1 MGQLKRHG
9 LWMVCLLISI
19 GSASSGG
26 YIWAKALT
34 AQVLLQNAWNETDAH
49 TDFKP
54 WPWADTHP
62 VGRLISHDHDVDLI
76 VLNGVSGHTMAF
88 GPGHQ
93 PNTARVGSDG
103 HVVLAAHRDT
113 HFRFLKDVMIGDELW
128 LQDRN
133 REKIRYE
140 VRAMKVVDQSET
152 EHLDQALKNT
162 LTLVTCYP
170 FDSPMTGGPGRYLVQ
185 LTRTVHH
192 ESEANETGP

>member
-1 MGQLKRHG
+1 MGQLRKHG
-9 LWMVCLLISI
+9 PWIICLLVSI
-19 GSASSGG
+19 GAASGGG

-34 AQVLLQNAWNETDAH
+34 AQVLLRNAWNETDAQ

-62 VGRLISHDHDVDLI
+62 VGRLLSDDHDVDLI

-93 PNTARVGSDG
+93 SNSARVGSGG

-113 HFRFLKDVMIGDELW
+113 HFRFLKDVVIGDELW
-128 LQDRN
+128 LEDRN
-133 REKIRYE
+133 RQLTRYA
-140 VRAMKVVDQSET
+140 VQSLKVVDQSET
-152 EHLDQALKNT
+152 EHLDQNLSNT

-170 FDSPMTGGPGRYLVQ
+170 FDSPITGGPGRYLVQ
-185 LTRTVHH
+185 LSRAGHDGSPVDD
-192 ESEANETGP
+192 GWR